1 MGDAYFDEWIAT
13 LDRLKQLD
21 FNLVLP
27 GHGVPFRDKAVVT
40 AFQSYLRDLVAKGA
54 ALKKQ
59 GVSADEAAKQIDMTS
74 HAKDFTQIKGP
85 GADARGMR
93 RLYAWLD
100 ETGRK

>member
-1 MGDAYFDEWIAT
+1 VAT
-13 LDRLKQLD
+13 LDKLKQMD

-27 GHGVPFRDKAVVT
+27 GHGVAFRDKAIIT
-40 AFQSYLRDLVAKGA
+40 AFQSYLKDLMVKGA

-59 GVSADEAAKQIDMTS
+59 GVSADDAAKKIDMTS
-74 HAKDFTQIKGP
+74 HAKDFAQITGP
-85 GADARGMR
+85 GAEPRGMR